1 LPDVAESEDPAAHA
15 AASPRFSR
23 ASRTATEAAEAQR
36 RKITGGR
43 KYTKTGAPAS
53 TTRENARALL
63 LDGQGAS
70 GMFRR
75 FARALTVRI
84 QQATPL
90 SRQRRTALP
99 TRFYLPLSR

>member
-1 LPDVAESEDPAAHA
+1 MAGVAHA
-15 AASPRFSR
+15 GFGRIRQQYPLLLRPQ
-23 ASRTATEAAEAQR
+23 AQR

-43 KYTKTGAPAS
+43 KYSKTGAPAS
-53 TTRENARALL
+53 TTRENARAPL
-63 LDGQGAS
+63 LDRQEATNR
-70 GMFRR
+70 FRR

-99 TRFYLPLSR
+99 TKFYLHWVVKGWKIE